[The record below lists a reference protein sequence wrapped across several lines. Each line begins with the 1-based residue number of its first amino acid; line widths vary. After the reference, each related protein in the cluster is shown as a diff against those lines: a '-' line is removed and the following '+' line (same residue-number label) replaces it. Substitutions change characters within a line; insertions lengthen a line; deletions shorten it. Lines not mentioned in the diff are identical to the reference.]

1 MIVSRGAGRYA
12 RKHNVRRLLLA
23 LRRLRR
29 HLSEDRAHPLHPE
42 KKDPPL
48 LVELRRK
55 RMSQGSLEPCDAKR
69 YQFMLADLG
78 LWDKLSTWCLWNHQ
92 ELHAEVLALRM
103 TGARPSSALQC
114 VIATVPKVLFDPA
127 APTMPPFLIF
137 GIHL

>member
-1 MIVSRGAGRYA
+1 MLTATEHFAHHQMPYPLKNPKPRKTIRIVLS
-12 RKHNVRRLLLA
+12 VA
-23 LRRLRR
+23 L
-29 HLSEDRAHPLHPE
+29 
-42 KKDPPL
+42 
-48 LVELRRK
+48 
-55 RMSQGSLEPCDAKR
+55 LEPCDAKR
-69 YQFMLADLG
+69 YQFMLADLV

-114 VIATVPKVLFDPA
+114 VIATMPKVLFDPA

>member
-1 MIVSRGAGRYA
+1 
-12 RKHNVRRLLLA
+12 
-23 LRRLRR
+23 
-29 HLSEDRAHPLHPE
+29 
-42 KKDPPL
+42 
-48 LVELRRK
+48 
-55 RMSQGSLEPCDAKR
+55 
-69 YQFMLADLG
+69 MLADLG

-137 GIHL
+137 GIHLGYLSPFWPDRANVLGIWRFNPFARGQDGQCL